1 MGNVTVST
9 EFDIVLSYFYL
20 CLMIISSLVNISLL
34 LVLISPFHQR
44 RYRDYVL
51 ISLCL
56 ADLVRILFSG
66 SEEFKGLSNHG
77 KVFKDH
83 NSECQAVALVAEV
96 FEIVSIC
103 HMLLLVLDR
112 YLCACQPR
120 VALKMYG
127 RRRYVFAS
135 IFNVYFYAIF
145 WSVLPFFGLGQ
156 YGLQANMV
164 QCGLRTTN
172 VQATDKIYITLL
184 LIAIFVIPLV
194 FIILFAYKISTK
206 IKEKS
211 ILQKNFPN
219 QNEIL
224 CYIKQ
229 DADQIKLIVAVTVV
243 FLLTWLPYDI
253 ILAKEIYTEEVS
265 ESSIYAELVT
275 GFLGHSS
282 ALLMPLTYILF
293 YKDLQDTILVIKR
306 KFCKKRRIN
315 GNSKVT
321 SASRKETEM
330 ETVFVE

>member
-1 MGNVTVST
+1 MENVTVAT

-20 CLMIISSLVNISLL
+20 GLIITASVIIMSLI

-77 KVFKDH
+77 KVFKDN

-103 HMLLLVLDR
+103 HTLLLVLDR
-112 YLCACQPR
+112 YLCACEPR
-120 VALKMYG
+120 MALKMYG
-127 RRRYVFAS
+127 QRRYVFAS

-145 WSVLPFFGLGQ
+145 WSVLPLFGLGQ
-156 YGLQANMV
+156 YGLQANKV
-164 QCGLRTTN
+164 QCGLRTTK
-172 VQATDKIYITLL
+172 VQATDKVYITLL
-184 LIAIFVIPLV
+184 LIVIFVIPLV
-194 FIILFAYKISTK
+194 FILFFVYKISTK

-211 ILQKNFPN
+211 ALQKNFPN
-219 QNEIL
+219 QNEL
-224 CYIKQ
+224 LSYIKQ
-229 DADQIKLIVAVTVV
+229 DTDHIKLVAAVTVV

-253 ILAKEIYTEEVS
+253 TLAKEIYTEKVS
-265 ESSIYAELVT
+265 EASIYAELVT
-275 GFLGHSS
+275 GFLAHSS
-282 ALLMPLTYILF
+282 ALLMALMYILF

-306 KFCKKRRIN
+306 KFCEKRRIK
-315 GNSKVT
+315 GNTKVT
-321 SASRKETEM
+321 STSRKETEM
-330 ETVFVE
+330 GTVFVV